1 MDELDIL
8 LEQATQKPISGVKG
22 DEFLALVE
30 QVLDEVYTHHQDRK
44 LNEREDQGAV
54 KTTPSAKEFLL
65 TLPKFSPNEAWGRPD
80 SLDREVINKIFAVV
94 GGGASIQE
102 KISFIQQ
109 LASPD
114 NKIRSP
120 RRIISTLIILESLAS
135 VINSFSAS
143 SGGFVFEGFISAL
156 LRGTQEAEVS
166 ATGNLPIQDIIA
178 FSELGGGTPVSLKL
192 LNKTTGIHGSYTNL
206 VNAMDEFGQMTYLI
220 ARKDGDQILLEE
232 FTFTR
237 DNFMD
242 AISTSASGGR
252 TKEAQLFKLPAK
264 TVNQSMKYIKSLPSW
279 PEQYAVLTN
288 TLGYQGP
295 SKDLSDPPA
304 PEEPTAEEEREELN
318 EASGKT
324 QWSISPK
331 QLPTLQGINY
341 KELGTLPYSTDR
353 IEKIAEMHM
362 DKLNTSL
369 FELFE
374 STKDLSDNV
383 NNYFTYEKRGEA
395 IQSGEEAIKDSIKVQ
410 DSMRQELASDKEE

>member
-8 LEQATQKPISGVKG
+8 LEQATSRPSPTVKSE
-22 DEFLALVE
+22 EFLNLVE
-30 QVLDEVYTHHQDRK
+30 QILDEVYDHHQNKR
-44 LNEREDQGAV
+44 LVEQEESGAV
-54 KTTPSAKEFLL
+54 TTKPSAKEFLL
-65 TLPKFSPNEAWGRPD
+65 TLPKFAPNEAWGRPD

-94 GGGASIQE
+94 GGGASIEE

-143 SGGFVFEGFISAL
+143 AGGFVFEGFISAL
-156 LRGTQEAEVS
+156 LRGKQEAEVT
-166 ATGNLPIQDIIA
+166 AQGNLPIQDVMA

-206 VNAMDEFGQMTYLI
+206 INALDEFGQMTYLV
-220 ARKDGDQILLEE
+220 ARKSGDEILLEE
-232 FTFTR
+232 FTLTR
-237 DNFMD
+237 DNFID
-242 AISTSASGGR
+242 AITSSATGGR
-252 TKEAQLFKLPAK
+252 TKEAQLFKLPNK
-264 TVNQSMKYIKSLPSW
+264 TVDQSMKYIKSLASW
-279 PEQYAVLTN
+279 PEQHAVLTN
-288 TLGYQGP
+288 TLGFQGP
-295 SKDLSDPPA
+295 SKDLSSPDTS
-304 PEEPTAEEEREELN
+304 EEPPAEEESGEIN

-331 QLPTLQGINY
+331 QLPTLQGVNY
-341 KELGTLPYSTDR
+341 KELGALPYSTDR

-362 DKLNTSL
+362 DKLNSSL

-374 STKDLSDNV
+374 ATKDLSDNV

-410 DSMRQELASDKEE
+410 DSMRQEIASDQED